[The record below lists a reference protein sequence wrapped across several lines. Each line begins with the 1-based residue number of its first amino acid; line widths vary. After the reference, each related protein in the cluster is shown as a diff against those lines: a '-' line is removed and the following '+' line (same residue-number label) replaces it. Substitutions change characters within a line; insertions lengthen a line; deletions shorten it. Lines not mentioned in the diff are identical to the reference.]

1 MLSSKIF
8 QKISSHSLH
17 CIILLFFKDLTNY
30 IFEDVRKRIDLG
42 LMWIFNNYLN
52 LKLAQSKNKL
62 TDNPQTEI
70 QEVDNEEEIFKT
82 IKKYE
87 LDYDRTLY
95 TILFNLQQRQ
105 DPRDFLFSKTICQVP
120 LLTENCLK
128 LLKTFC
134 QDERRYYFSMSTL
147 KDLIVTRFA
156 QRQVLLNLLLEFTHN
171 KNNIIRTNAISISL
185 KLREHEEY
193 RIIIEVSTFKIKL

>member
-1 MLSSKIF
+1 
-8 QKISSHSLH
+8 
-17 CIILLFFKDLTNY
+17 
-30 IFEDVRKRIDLG
+30 
-42 LMWIFNNYLN
+42 MWIFNNYLN
-52 LKLAQSKNKL
+52 LKLAQSKNKTIENTQID
-62 TDNPQTEI
+62 TDEI
-70 QEVDNEEEIFKT
+70 QEVENEEEIFKT

-193 RIIIEVSTFKIKL
+193 RIIIEVNKFKH